1 MQPDQAVEVTD
12 DGDAFPGRVPGS
24 NQGEGFHVAV
34 AGPGD
39 FPVQEVEAVDG
50 SHGSLQGRAARER
63 GGFCLVSQR
72 NTHSAGEERHLR
84 ISELNNFAFK

>member
-1 MQPDQAVEVTD
+1 MQPDEAVEVTD
-12 DGDAFPGRVPGS
+12 DGDALSGRVPGS

-63 GGFCLVSQR
+63 WPLLSKLKEHAQC
-72 NTHSAGEERHLR
+72 AGRKE
-84 ISELNNFAFK
+84 SEDIRA